1 MFCVILRATGGV
13 GDGIYTT
20 LACLIPSVL
29 QDASSAVLDSC
40 FFARR
45 RHKLASALAKVY
57 LLSLTVRKNWDI
69 VHDASKV
76 LNLDLTQLLGNKDS

>member
-1 MFCVILRATGGV
+1 MCAISAKRAGQAV
-13 GDGIYTT
+13 
-20 LACLIPSVL
+20 ACLLIPSVL